1 MVWRWKAGGSSGK
14 RKRDNGMQQAEGNA
28 RDEDQAGPLDGIRVI
43 DLTRAFG
50 GPLATMILA
59 EMGADVIKVEE
70 PKVGDESR
78 TFSPMLNGG
87 VSSYFSSLNRS
98 KRSITLNL
106 KSQEAADIILRLAAK
121 SQVFVENFT
130 PGVAARLG
138 LSYEDLRKVR
148 PDIIYCSISGFGQNG
163 PYRERKGYDPV
174 LQAMGGLMGVTGE
187 KGGGPIKSMVP
198 IADISVGHMTAMAIL
213 AALFHSAKRG
223 TGQYIDMSMLD
234 VMVSMQTTVGTA
246 YLNTGVVPPRSGTEN
261 PARTPSAAFECS
273 DGVYIQLVPNQRQ
286 WKDFC
291 TIIGAPEL
299 VEDPRFADNLSRV
312 DNQEAL
318 YPIVRALM
326 RRKPSKFW
334 DDAFVKAGIPAG
346 PIHELDALFADPQV
360 VSRKMELQFEDD
372 RAGSVRGI
380 DLPFRLSNA
389 PVHMRRRPPHLGEHT
404 SEVLTTLLEMSDD
417 QVRTL
422 QSKEIF

>member
-1 MVWRWKAGGSSGK
+1 MPQSQSFAS
-14 RKRDNGMQQAEGNA
+14 E
-28 RDEDQAGPLDGIRVI
+28 DERQVGPHLGPLNGVRVI

-59 EMGADVIKVEE
+59 EMGADVIKIEE

-78 TFSPMLNGG
+78 TFPPILRGG
-87 VSSYFSSLNRS
+87 VSSYFSALNRS
-98 KRSITLNL
+98 KRSVALNL
-106 KSQEAADIILRLAAK
+106 KTAQARDIVLRLAAI
-121 SQVFVENFT
+121 SNIFLENFT

-138 LSYEDLRKVR
+138 FSYEDVKKVR
-148 PDIIYCSISGFGQNG
+148 PDIIYCSISGFGQDG

-198 IADISVGHMTAMAIL
+198 VADISVGHMTAMAL
-213 AALFHSAKRG
+213 LGSLFNYAKRG

-261 PARTPSAAFECS
+261 PARTPSAAFECA

-291 TIIGAPEL
+291 TILGAQEL
-299 VEDPRFADNLSRV
+299 ASDPRFADNLSRIA
-312 DNQEAL
+312 NQQEL
-318 YPIVRALM
+318 YSLLRDLM
-326 RRKPSKFW
+326 RRKPSKHW
-334 DDAFVKAGIPAG
+334 DEAFVKAGIPAG

-360 VSRKMELQFEDD
+360 VARKMALEFEDD
-372 RAGSVRGI
+372 RAGKVRGI
-380 DLPFRLSNA
+380 DLPFRFSET
-389 PVHMRRRPPHLGEHT
+389 PVHMRSRPPHLGEHT
-404 SEVLTTLLEMSDD
+404 AEVLSSLLHIPAE
-417 QVRTL
+417 QIEVLRK
-422 QSKEIF
+422 QSVI

>member
-1 MVWRWKAGGSSGK
+1 MKQSEQSSPNV
-14 RKRDNGMQQAEGNA
+14 RRD
-28 RDEDQAGPLDGIRVI
+28 GPLGGIRVI
-43 DLTRAFG
+43 DMTRAFG

-59 EMGADVIKVEE
+59 EMGADVIKIEE
-70 PKVGDESR
+70 PTTGDESR
-78 TFSPMLNGG
+78 TFSPMLKGG

-98 KRSITLNL
+98 KRSVALNL
-106 KSQEAADIILRLAAK
+106 KAAQARDIVLQLAAK
-121 SQVFVENFT
+121 SHVFVENFT
-130 PGVAARLG
+130 PGVAGRLG
-138 LSYEDLRKVR
+138 LAYEDVKKVR
-148 PDIIYCSISGFGQNG
+148 PDIIYCSISGFGQDG

-198 IADISVGHMTAMAIL
+198 IADISVGHMTAMAL
-213 AALFHSAKRG
+213 LGALFNHARRG

-246 YLNTGVVPPRSGTEN
+246 YLNTGIVPTRSGTEN

-291 TIIGAPEL
+291 TIIGGPEL
-299 VEDPRFADNLSRV
+299 VDDPRFADNLSRV
-312 DNQEAL
+312 ANQDAL

-326 RRKPSKFW
+326 RKQPSKYW

-346 PIHELDALFADPQV
+346 PINELDALFADPQV
-360 VSRKMELQFEDD
+360 IARKMALQFEDD
-372 RAGSVRGI
+372 RAGTVRGI
-380 DLPFRLSNA
+380 DLPFRFSDT
-389 PVHMRRRPPHLGEHT
+389 PVYMRSRPPHLGEHT
-404 SEVLTTLLEMSDD
+404 DEVLATLIDMPATQIAALRS
-417 QVRTL
+417 QTVL
-422 QSKEIF
+422 

>member
-1 MVWRWKAGGSSGK
+1 M
-14 RKRDNGMQQAEGNA
+14 
-28 RDEDQAGPLDGIRVI
+28 LDM
-43 DLTRAFG
+43 TRAFG

-59 EMGADVIKVEE
+59 EMGADVLKIEE
-70 PKVGDESR
+70 PNVGDESR
-78 TFSPMLNGG
+78 TFSPMLKGG
-87 VSSYFSSLNRS
+87 VSSYFASLNRS
-98 KRSITLNL
+98 KRSVTLNL
-106 KSQEAADIILRLAAK
+106 KTAQARDIILKLA
-121 SQVFVENFT
+121 SISNVFVENFT

-138 LSYEDLRKVR
+138 FSYEDVKRVR
-148 PDIIYCSISGFGQNG
+148 PDIIYCSISGFGQDG

-187 KGGGPIKSMVP
+187 KDGGPIKSMVP

-213 AALFHSAKRG
+213 AALFNYARCGS
-223 TGQYIDMSMLD
+223 GQYIDMSMLD

-291 TIIGAPEL
+291 TIIGGPEL
-299 VEDPRFADNLSRV
+299 VDDPRFADNLARV
-312 DNQEAL
+312 ANQDAL
-318 YPIVRALM
+318 YPVVRELM
-326 RRKPSKFW
+326 RKRSSKYW

-360 VSRKMELQFEDD
+360 VARKMALQFDDD
-372 RAGSVRGI
+372 RAGTVRGI
-380 DLPFRLSNA
+380 DLPFRFSDA
-389 PVHMRRRPPHLGEHT
+389 PVHMRSRPPHLGEHT
-404 SEVLTTLLEMSDD
+404 ADVLTTLLNMPSAQIE
-417 QVRTL
+417 TL
-422 QSKEIF
+422 RSQAIF